1 MIPFIIAGNAPGL
14 EIVHPMA
21 IVILGG
27 LVTTT
32 LLGLFVLPALYL
44 RYATPAE
51 PGLAPEDEL
60 MHRWAGVEPE
70 AAAAPAGAN
79 GDPLPAK
86 QEAAPATDSE
96 KETAS

>member
-1 MIPFIIAGNAPGL
+1 MPGL

-21 IVILGG
+21 VVILGG

-44 RYATPAE
+44 RFAAPAE

-70 AAAAPAGAN
+70 AAPAPAGAN
-79 GDPLPAK
+79 GEPLPVR
-86 QEAAPATDSE
+86 QESAPAADSE
-96 KETAS
+96 TETASEEATHGC